1 MSSRDLADDGERR
14 LRAAGLRST
23 SQRRAV
29 LDAVDRLG
37 HATVDEL
44 AALVQRELPDVSL
57 STVYR
62 TVQSLE
68 KVGLVTHTHLHHGA
82 PTYHSVGGDPHIHL
96 VCAQCGRVDQAP
108 ARVAGELA
116 DEVRAA
122 VGFYVDLAH
131 LTLHGR
137 CDRCGP
143 GSPDELSALLQS

>member
-44 AALVQRELPDVSL
+44 AAL
-57 STVYR
+57 
-62 TVQSLE
+62 VQSLE